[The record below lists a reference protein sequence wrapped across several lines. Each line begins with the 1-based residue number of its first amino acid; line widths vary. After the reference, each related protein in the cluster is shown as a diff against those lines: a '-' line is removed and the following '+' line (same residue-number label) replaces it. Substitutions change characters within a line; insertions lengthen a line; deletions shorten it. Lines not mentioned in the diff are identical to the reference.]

1 MTGHTAVMTRRRLD
15 QPSPGGAPP
24 KRTRDLLLA
33 FPIGAVAAVLVWIGD
48 MRLSHRDW
56 AIGAVVF
63 GLGLFCTFLAVRQ
76 LRRAGLV
83 R

>member
-1 MTGHTAVMTRRRLD
+1 MTRRHIDR
-15 QPSPGGAPP
+15 PSPSDAPP
-24 KRTRDLLLA
+24 KRTRDLLIA
-33 FPIGAVAAVLVWIGD
+33 VPVGVVAAVLVWIGD